1 MSIRTFRDINRKK
14 TKVINVGKVRIGGD
28 NPISVQSMTNTLT
41 TNIKATTRLVTTST
55 VRATRIIK
63 ATDQKIKATL
73 LVQKRIISRKTL
85 KDLIVL
91 QIKTRTIKIIKT
103 VNKIKKLTLRVN

>member
-1 MSIRTFRDINRKK
+1 VKLKTLLIREIVVKRNREA
-14 TKVINVGKVRIGGD
+14 TSAKVVTV
-28 NPISVQSMTNTLT
+28 VTNTEVA
-41 TNIKATTRLVTTST
+41 TNIKATTKLVTTST